1 MAGSEE
7 YASWIVK
14 NANLK
19 GTPQFET
26 VAKAYQ
32 EAKAEES
39 LAAGGEDVGT
49 SVLSGEPTRQEAGLG
64 RKLLQ
69 SGIKGVTGLVDLVA
83 GAPENYRR
91 LGEYL
96 TTDGMPVPRT
106 SAPVRTYLT
115 EKGVLTPE
123 AEFNTPIGRVAGFT
137 TELATSGG
145 VNPRNV
151 VRAGESALGRGSLR
165 PIDSFSRLGK
175 DVAMTG
181 VTGVTGGST
190 SELLKSVGV
199 ESPVAQFL
207 ATTATM
213 GAAGTPLALRS
224 TAGEIAKKGF
234 QNVTPQQIK
243 QADDLLKQSYQSG
256 SPLTAAEALAQ
267 VTGSN
272 PLIATQRVVEN
283 MPKSAPTMADFLRG
297 RPQSNVEFMER
308 TLAQVSPRVEGAEAN
323 LQKTAEKTIK
333 TAENLKTKASDP
345 FYKEAEKVKILES
358 DVNKLTSG
366 PNSDAIIDAINH
378 VIKDPYSGAKG
389 LKADD
394 ARTLIA
400 AKKYLDAQYQNFSN
414 KLSGGFDNTKASFA
428 WGGSRALDDF
438 LASKSP
444 AYAEGRTIQSQVAKE
459 VINPLVEGRVGQIA
473 EGGVGE
479 QGMRAQQGVLMPTNP
494 QVTTPKD
501 IKATV
506 QALRRQDPNAVPA
519 WTRQSLEG
527 IFNETGQKLQGGENQ
542 FGGAKFA
549 STIAGNKQQREN
561 LKTLV
566 TESAGI
572 QAWNGFEKMLDVME
586 AQGKRQPIGSAT
598 AFNQMIAE
606 EFKQGG
612 VGKLATTAAKPSQ
625 LANAYDEFR
634 MGKNAQILAKLLT
647 DPDGINKLKEI
658 SNTAPNSAK
667 TRLLVNSLLGGYIAQ
682 KPELEEKQ

>member
-1 MAGSEE
+1 MATADD

-14 NANLK
+14 NQSLK
-19 GTPQFET
+19 GTPQFDT

-39 LAAGGEDVGT
+39 LGAGQQEVGT
-49 SVLSGEPTRQEAGLG
+49 SVLTGEPMRAEAGTG
-64 RKLLQ
+64 RKLVQ
-69 SGIKGVTGLVDLVA
+69 SGIKGVAGLADLIF

-91 LGEYL
+91 LGQYM
-96 TTDGMPVPRT
+96 TTEGMPFPRT
-106 SAPVRTYLT
+106 AAPVQTFLT
-115 EKGVLTPE
+115 EKGVLKPE
-123 AEFNTPIGRVAGFT
+123 AEFNTPVGRVADFT
-137 TELATSGG
+137 TQLATSGG
-145 VNPRNV
+145 INPRNV
-151 VRAGESALGRGSLR
+151 IRAGESAVTGLKPLE
-165 PIDSFSRLGK
+165 SFSRLGR

-190 SELLKSVGV
+190 IEGLKGIGV

-207 ATTATM
+207 ATGGVMAAS
-213 GAAGTPLALRS
+213 GAPLALRS
-224 TAGEIAKKGF
+224 TAGEIAKRGF
-234 QNVTPQQIK
+234 ENVTPQQIQ
-243 QADDLLKQSYQSG
+243 QADNLLKQSYQSE

-272 PLIATQRVVEN
+272 PLIATQRVVEG
-283 MPKSAPTMADFLRG
+283 MPRSAPTMANFMNV
-297 RPQSNVEFMER
+297 RPESNVQFMER
-308 TLAQVSPRVEGAEAN
+308 TLAQVSPKADGVDTA
-323 LQKTAEKTIK
+323 LQQTAQKSIK

-358 DVNKLTSG
+358 DLSKLTSG

-378 VIKDPYSGAKG
+378 VTKDPYSGAKG

-394 ARTLIA
+394 AKTLIA
-400 AKKYLDAQYQNFSN
+400 AKKYLDAQYKNFSN
-414 KLSGGFDNTKASFA
+414 PAAGGFDNTKAGFA
-428 WGGSRALDDF
+428 WGASRTLDDF

-444 AYAEGRTIQSQVAKE
+444 MYAEGRTIQTQVARD
-459 VINPLVEGRVGQIA
+459 VVNPLVEGRVGQIA

-479 QGMRAQQGVLMPTNP
+479 AGMRTQQGVLMPTNP
-494 QVTTPKD
+494 QVTSPKD

-506 QALRRQDPNAVPA
+506 QALRRQDPNSVPA

-527 IFNETGQKLQGGENQ
+527 IFNETTQKLQGGDNQ

-549 STIAGNKQQREN
+549 ATVAGNKQQREN

-586 AQGKRQPIGSAT
+586 AQGKRQPMGSAT
-598 AFNQMIAE
+598 AFNQMIQE

-612 VGKLATTAAKPSQ
+612 LGQAGALVTKPSRIST
-625 LANAYDEFR
+625 AYDEYR
-634 MGKNAQILAKLLT
+634 MGKNAQLLAKLLT

-682 KPELEEKQ
+682 KPEIQGE

>member
-1 MAGSEE
+1 MASADE
-7 YASWIVK
+7 YASWLVK
-14 NANLK
+14 NQNLK

-26 VAKAYQ
+26 VAQAYR
-32 EAKAEES
+32 EADAEEKLS
-39 LAAGGEDVGT
+39 AGGQEVGT

-96 TTDGMPVPRT
+96 TTDNMPVPRT

-145 VNPRNV
+145 INPRNV

-181 VTGVTGGST
+181 VTGVTGGAT
-190 SELLKSVGV
+190 TELLRDIGV

-234 QNVTPQQIK
+234 QGITPQQIK
-243 QADDLLKQSYQSG
+243 QADDLLKYSYSQG
-256 SPLTAAEALAQ
+256 NKLTAAEALAQ

-308 TLAQVSPRVEGAEAN
+308 TLAQVSPRVEGAETN
-323 LQKTAEKTIK
+323 LQKTAEKAITS
-333 TAENLKTKASDP
+333 AEKMRTQASAPFYEAAGKVAIAKDELTGYLSDP
-345 FYKEAEKVKILES
+345 RIRGAVDKVRS
-358 DVNKLTSG
+358 VDTYGV
-366 PNSDAIIDAINH
+366 
-378 VIKDPYSGAKG
+378 KG
-389 LKADD
+389 MPENDM
-394 ARTLIA
+394 RVLIA
-400 AKKYLDAQYQNFSN
+400 AKQS
-414 KLSGGFDNTKASFA
+414 
-428 WGGSRALDDF
+428 LDDDYTKQMNAMTGAQKNAGAVTYAAREKLDQF

-444 AYAEGRTIQSQVAKE
+444 VYKQGRDIYSQVSQDI
-459 VINPLVEGRVGQIA
+459 VTPLRESRVGQIA

-479 QGMRAQQGVLMPTNP
+479 QGMRTQQGVLMPTNP

>member
-1 MAGSEE
+1 MATADD
-7 YASWIVK
+7 YASWLVQNK
-14 NANLK
+14 NLK
-19 GTPQFET
+19 GTPQFDT

-39 LAAGGEDVGT
+39 LAAGGAEVGT
-49 SVLSGEPTRQEAGLG
+49 SVLSGEPLREEAGTA
-64 RKLLQ
+64 RKVGQ
-69 SGIKGVTGLVDLVA
+69 SAIKGVAGIADLLL

-91 LGEYL
+91 MGEYF
-96 TTDGMPVPRT
+96 TTENMPVPRT
-106 SAPVRTYLT
+106 AAPVRTFLT

-145 VNPRNV
+145 INPRNV
-151 VRAGESALGRGSLR
+151 VRAGETALGRGALK

-175 DVAMTG
+175 DVTMTG
-181 VTGVTGGST
+181 VTGLTGGAT
-190 SELLKSVGV
+190 TEVLRDIGV

-207 ATTATM
+207 ATSGVM
-213 GAAGTPLALRS
+213 GATGTPLALRS

-234 QNVTPQQIK
+234 QNITPQQIK
-243 QADDLLKQSYQSG
+243 QADDLLKSSYQSG

-283 MPKSAPTMADFLRG
+283 MPKSAPTMADFLRT

-308 TLAQVSPRVEGAEAN
+308 TLAQVSPKVEGAETG
-323 LQKTAEKTIK
+323 LQKTAEKAISS
-333 TAENLKTKASDP
+333 AEKMRTQASAPFYEAAGKVAIPKDELTGYLSDP
-345 FYKEAEKVKILES
+345 RIKGAVDKVRS
-358 DVNKLTSG
+358 VDTYGV
-366 PNSDAIIDAINH
+366 
-378 VIKDPYSGAKG
+378 KG
-389 LKADD
+389 MPENDM
-394 ARTLIA
+394 RVLIA
-400 AKKYLDAQYQNFSN
+400 AKQS
-414 KLSGGFDNTKASFA
+414 
-428 WGGSRALDDF
+428 LDDDYASQMNAMTGSQKNAGAVTYAARDKLDKF

-444 AYAEGRTIQSQVAKE
+444 VYKQGRDIYSQVTTD
-459 VINPLVEGRVGQIA
+459 VVNPLTQGRVGQIA
-473 EGGVGE
+473 EGGIGE
-479 QGMRAQQGVLMPTNP
+479 TGMRTQQGVLMPANP

-506 QALRRQDPNAVPA
+506 EALRRQDPNAVSQ
-519 WTRQSLEG
+519 WTRQSLES

-561 LKTLV
+561 LKALV
-566 TESAGI
+566 TSSSGV
-572 QAWNGFEKMLDVME
+572 QAWDGFEKMLDVME
-586 AQGKRQPIGSAT
+586 AQGKRQPMNSAT

-682 KPELEEKQ
+682 KPEITGE

>member
-1 MAGSEE
+1 MASAEE

-26 VAKAYQ
+26 VAQAYK

-39 LAAGGEDVGT
+39 LATGQEDIGT

-64 RKLLQ
+64 RKIAQ
-69 SGIKGVTGLVDLVA
+69 SALKGVTGVVDLVA

-91 LGEYL
+91 LGEYM
-96 TTDGMPVPRT
+96 TTPDMPVPRT

-123 AEFNTPIGRVAGFT
+123 AEFNTPAGRVAGFT

-145 VNPRNV
+145 INPRNV
-151 VRAGESALGRGSLR
+151 LRAGESVLGTSGALKPLE
-165 PIDSFSRLGK
+165 SFSRLGR
-175 DVAMTG
+175 DVTMTG
-181 VTGVTGGST
+181 VTGLAGGST
-190 SELLKSVGV
+190 AETLKSIGV
-199 ESPVAQFL
+199 DSPVAQFL
-207 ATTATM
+207 ATG
-213 GAAGTPLALRS
+213 GAMTVAGAPIALRS

-243 QADDLLKQSYQSG
+243 QADDLLKYSYTQG
-256 SPLTAAEALAQ
+256 NPLTAAEALAQ

-283 MPKSAPTMADFLRG
+283 MPKSASTMANFLRT

-308 TLAQVSPRVEGAEAN
+308 TLAQVSPRVEGAESN
-323 LQKTAEKTIK
+323 LQRTAEKSITG
-333 TAENLKTKASDP
+333 AEKMRTQASAPFYEEAGKVAISKDELTGYMSDP
-345 FYKEAEKVKILES
+345 RIKGAIDKVRS
-358 DVNKLTSG
+358 VDTYGV
-366 PNSDAIIDAINH
+366 
-378 VIKDPYSGAKG
+378 KG
-389 LKADD
+389 MPENDM
-394 ARTLIA
+394 RVLIA
-400 AKKYLDAQYQNFSN
+400 AKQS
-414 KLSGGFDNTKASFA
+414 
-428 WGGSRALDDF
+428 LDDDYVGQMNAMTGAQKNAGAVTYAARDKLDRF

-444 AYAEGRTIQSQVAKE
+444 VYKQGRDIYSQVTTD
-459 VINPLVEGRVGQIA
+459 VVNPLRESRVGQIA
-473 EGGVGE
+473 EGGIGE
-479 QGMRAQQGVLMPTNP
+479 KGMKAQQNILMPTNP

-501 IKATV
+501 IKSTV
-506 QALRRQDPNAVPA
+506 QALRRQDPNAVKD

-527 IFNETGQKLQGGENQ
+527 IFNETSQKLQGGENQ

-572 QAWNGFEKMLDVME
+572 QAWDGFEKMLDVME

-598 AFNQMIAE
+598 AFNQMISE

-612 VGKLATTAAKPSQ
+612 VGKLATTFAKPSQ

-658 SNTAPNSAK
+658 SSTAPNSAK
-667 TRLLVNSLLGGYIAQ
+667 TKLLVNSLLGGYIAQ
-682 KPELEEKQ
+682 KPEIEENK

>member
-1 MAGSEE
+1 MATADQ
-7 YASWIVK
+7 YASWLV
-14 NANLK
+14 NNQHLK
-19 GTPQFET
+19 GTKEFET
-26 VAKAYQ
+26 VTQAYR
-32 EAKAEES
+32 ESKAEEN
-39 LAAGGEDVGT
+39 LAAGSEDVGT
-49 SVLSGEPTRQEAGLG
+49 SVLSGEPLRQEASTG
-64 RKLLQ
+64 RKFLQ
-69 SGIKGVTGLVDLVA
+69 SGVKGVAGVADLIF

-96 TTDGMPVPRT
+96 TTDNMPVPRT
-106 SAPVRTYLT
+106 ATPVRTFLT
-115 EKGVLTPE
+115 EKGALTPE

-145 VNPRNV
+145 INPRNV
-151 VRAGESALGRGSLR
+151 VRAGESALGRGTLK
-165 PIDSFSRLGK
+165 PLDSFAKLGK
-175 DVAMTG
+175 DVTMTG
-181 VTGVTGGST
+181 VTGLAGGAT
-190 SELLKSVGV
+190 SESLKDIGV

-207 ATTATM
+207 ATG
-213 GAAGTPLALRS
+213 GAMALAGTPLALRS
-224 TAGEIAKKGF
+224 TAGDIARKGF
-234 QNVTPQQIK
+234 QNITPEQIR
-243 QADDLLKQSYQSG
+243 QADALLKQSYQSG
-256 SPLTAAEALAQ
+256 SKLTAAEALAQ

-283 MPKSAPTMADFLRG
+283 MPKSAPTMADFLRT

-308 TLAQVSPRVEGAEAN
+308 TLAQVSPKVEGAETN
-323 LQKTAEKTIK
+323 LQKTAEKSISS
-333 TAENLKTKASDP
+333 AEKLRTQASAPFYEAAGKVAIPKDELTGYLSDP
-345 FYKEAEKVKILES
+345 RIKGAVDKVRS
-358 DVNKLTSG
+358 VDTYGV
-366 PNSDAIIDAINH
+366 
-378 VIKDPYSGAKG
+378 KG
-389 LKADD
+389 MPENDM
-394 ARTLIA
+394 RVLIA
-400 AKKYLDAQYQNFSN
+400 AKQS
-414 KLSGGFDNTKASFA
+414 
-428 WGGSRALDDF
+428 LDDDYASQMNAMTGSQKNAGAVTYAARDKLDKF

-444 AYAEGRTIQSQVAKE
+444 VYKQGRDIYSQMTTDV
-459 VINPLVEGRVGQIA
+459 VNPLTQSRVGQIA

-479 QGMRAQQGVLMPTNP
+479 KGMRTQQGILMPSNP

-506 QALRRQDPNAVPA
+506 AALRRQDPNAVPA

-527 IFNETGQKLQGGENQ
+527 IFNETAQNLQGGENQ

-566 TESAGI
+566 TESSGI
-572 QAWNGFEKMLDVME
+572 QAWNGFEKMLDVLE
-586 AQGKRQPIGSAT
+586 AQGKRQPMNSAT

-682 KPELEEKQ
+682 KPELEENK

>member
-1 MAGSEE
+1 MATADE
-7 YASWIVK
+7 YASWIVQ
-14 NANLK
+14 NQNLK
-19 GTPQFET
+19 GTSQFET

-39 LAAGGEDVGT
+39 LSAGGEEVNK
-49 SVLSGEPTRQEAGLG
+49 SVLTGEPLREEAGTA
-64 RKLLQ
+64 RKFGQ
-69 SGIKGVTGLVDLVA
+69 SAIKGVTGLVDLVA

-91 LGEYL
+91 LGQYL
-96 TTDGMPVPRT
+96 TTDNMPVPRT
-106 SAPVRTYLT
+106 STPVRTFLT

-123 AEFNTPIGRVAGFT
+123 AEFNTPIGRIGGFT

-145 VNPRNV
+145 VNPRNLL
-151 VRAGESALGRGSLR
+151 RAGESAIGRGSLK
-165 PIDSFSRLGK
+165 PIESFSRLGK

-181 VTGVTGGST
+181 VTGITGGST
-190 SELLKSVGV
+190 VEALRDIGV

-207 ATTATM
+207 ATS
-213 GAAGTPLALRS
+213 GAMAASGTPLALRS
-224 TAGEIAKKGF
+224 TAGDIAKKGF
-234 QNVTPQQIK
+234 QGVSPQQIQ
-243 QADDLLKQSYQSG
+243 QADNLLKQSYQSG

-308 TLAQVSPRVEGAEAN
+308 TLAQVSPRVEGSETG
-323 LQKTAEKTIK
+323 LQKTAEKAIT
-333 TAENLKTKASDP
+333 TAEKMRTQASAPFYQEAGKVAIAKDELTGYLSDP
-345 FYKEAEKVKILES
+345 RIRGAVDKVRS
-358 DVNKLTSG
+358 VDTYGV
-366 PNSDAIIDAINH
+366 
-378 VIKDPYSGAKG
+378 KG
-389 LKADD
+389 MPENDM
-394 ARTLIA
+394 RVLIA
-400 AKKYLDAQYQNFSN
+400 AKQS
-414 KLSGGFDNTKASFA
+414 
-428 WGGSRALDDF
+428 LDDDYTKQMNAMTGAQKNAGAVTYAAREKLDQF

-444 AYAEGRTIQSQVAKE
+444 VYKQGRDIYSQVTTD
-459 VINPLVEGRVGQIA
+459 VVNPLRESRVGQIA
-473 EGGVGE
+473 ESGMGE
-479 QGMRAQQGVLMPTNP
+479 KGMKAQQGVLMPANP

-506 QALRRQDPNAVPA
+506 EALRKQDPNAVSA

-566 TESAGI
+566 TESSGI

-682 KPELEEKQ
+682 KPEIQGE

>member
-32 EAKAEES
+32 EAKAEEA
-39 LAAGGEDVGT
+39 LAAGGEDVST

-69 SGIKGVTGLVDLVA
+69 SGIKGVTGVVDLVA

-96 TTDGMPVPRT
+96 TTEGMPVPRT

-151 VRAGESALGRGSLR
+151 VRAGESVLGRGSLK

-213 GAAGTPLALRS
+213 GVAGTPLALRS
-224 TAGEIAKKGF
+224 TAGDIAKKGF

-308 TLAQVSPRVEGAEAN
+308 TLAQVSPRVEGAETN
-323 LQKTAEKTIK
+323 LQKTAEKAITS
-333 TAENLKTKASDP
+333 AEKMRTQASAPFYEAAGKVAISKDELTGYLSDP
-345 FYKEAEKVKILES
+345 RIRGAVDKVRS
-358 DVNKLTSG
+358 VDTYGV
-366 PNSDAIIDAINH
+366 
-378 VIKDPYSGAKG
+378 KG
-389 LKADD
+389 MPENDM
-394 ARTLIA
+394 RVLIA
-400 AKKYLDAQYQNFSN
+400 AKQS
-414 KLSGGFDNTKASFA
+414 
-428 WGGSRALDDF
+428 LDDDYVSQMNATMGAQKNAGAVTYAAREKLDKF

-444 AYAEGRTIQSQVAKE
+444 VYKQGRDIYSQVSQD
-459 VINPLVEGRVGQIA
+459 VVNPLRESRVGQIA

-479 QGMRAQQGVLMPTNP
+479 QGMRTQQGVLMPTNP

>member
-1 MAGSEE
+1 MASADD

-14 NANLK
+14 NQNLK
-19 GTPQFET
+19 GTPQFDT

-39 LAAGGEDVGT
+39 LMAGQTE
-49 SVLSGEPTRQEAGLG
+49 SVLTEGQGEASTG
-64 RKLLQ
+64 RKLAQ
-69 SGIKGVTGLVDLVA
+69 SLGKGVTGVVDLVA
-83 GAPENYRR
+83 GAPENYKRM
-91 LGEYL
+91 YQYF
-96 TTDGMPVPRT
+96 TTPDMPVPRT
-106 SAPVRTYLT
+106 ATPVRTALT
-115 EKGVLTPE
+115 EAGVFKPE

-137 TELATSGG
+137 TELAGSGG

-151 VRAGESALGRGSLR
+151 VRAGQGLVGRGSLK
-165 PIDSFSRLGK
+165 PLDSFSRFGK

-181 VTGVTGGST
+181 TTGLAGGT
-190 SELLKSVGV
+190 TTEVLRDIGV
-199 ESPVAQFL
+199 DSPIVQFL
-207 ATTATM
+207 ATGGTM
-213 GAAGTPLALRS
+213 AVAGTPLALRS

-234 QNVTPQQIK
+234 ENVTPQQIR
-243 QADDLLKQSYQSG
+243 QADDLLKRSYQEG

-272 PLIATQRVVEN
+272 PLIATQRVVEG
-283 MPKSAPTMADFLRG
+283 MPKSAPTMANFMNV
-297 RPQSNVEFMER
+297 RPESNVQFMER
-308 TLAQVSPRVEGAEAN
+308 TLAQVSPKVEGIDTG
-323 LQKTAEKTIK
+323 LQQTAQKSIK

-358 DVNKLTSG
+358 DLNRLTSG

-378 VIKDPYSGAKG
+378 VTKDPYSGAKG

-394 ARTLIA
+394 AKTLIA
-400 AKKYLDAQYQNFSN
+400 AKKYLDAQYKNFSN
-414 KLSGGFDNTKASFA
+414 PAAGGFDNTKAGFA
-428 WGGSRALDDF
+428 WGASRTLDDF

-444 AYAEGRTIQSQVAKE
+444 MYAEGRTIQTQVAKD

-479 QGMRAQQGVLMPTNP
+479 TGMRTQQGVLMPTNP
-494 QVTTPKD
+494 QVTSPKD

-527 IFNETGQKLQGGENQ
+527 IFNETTQKLQGGENQ

-549 STIAGNKQQREN
+549 STVAGNKQQREN

-586 AQGKRQPIGSAT
+586 AQGKRQPMGSAT
-598 AFNQMIAE
+598 AFNQMISE

-612 VGKLATTAAKPSQ
+612 LGQAGALVTKPSRIST
-625 LANAYDEFR
+625 AYDEFR
-634 MGKNAQILAKLLT
+634 MGKNAQLLAKLLT

-682 KPELEEKQ
+682 KPEIEESK

>member
-1 MAGSEE
+1 MATADE
-7 YASWIVK
+7 YASWLVQNK
-14 NANLK
+14 NLK
-19 GTPQFET
+19 GTPQFDT

-39 LAAGGEDVGT
+39 LAAGGAEVGT
-49 SVLSGEPTRQEAGLG
+49 SVLSGEPLREEAGTA
-64 RKLLQ
+64 RKVGQ
-69 SGIKGVTGLVDLVA
+69 SAIKGVAGIADLLL

-91 LGEYL
+91 LAEYA
-96 TTDGMPVPRT
+96 TTENMPVPRT
-106 SAPVRTYLT
+106 AAPVRTFLT

-151 VRAGESALGRGSLR
+151 VRAGETALGRGALK

-175 DVAMTG
+175 DVTMTG
-181 VTGVTGGST
+181 VTGLTGGAT
-190 SELLKSVGV
+190 TEVLRDIGV

-207 ATTATM
+207 ATSGVM
-213 GAAGTPLALRS
+213 GATGTPLALRS

-234 QNVTPQQIK
+234 QNITPQQIK
-243 QADDLLKQSYQSG
+243 QADDLLKSSYQSG

-283 MPKSAPTMADFLRG
+283 MPKSAPTMADFLRT

-308 TLAQVSPRVEGAEAN
+308 TLAQVSPKVEGAETG
-323 LQKTAEKTIK
+323 LQKTAEKAISS
-333 TAENLKTKASDP
+333 AENLKTKASEP
-345 FYKEAEKVKILES
+345 FYKQAEKLKVSES
-358 DVNKLTSG
+358 DINNLTTSQNG
-366 PNSDAIIDAINH
+366 NAIIDAINH

-389 LKADD
+389 LSADD
-394 ARTLIA
+394 GRTLIA
-400 AKKYLDAQYQNFSN
+400 AKKYLDAQYTNFSN
-414 KLSGGFDNTKASFA
+414 KVGGGYDSTKAAMA
-428 WGGSRALDDF
+428 WGASRDLDNF

-444 AYAEGRTIQSQVAKE
+444 AYEQGRTIQSQVAKE
-459 VINPLVEGRVGQIA
+459 VVNPLTQGRVGQIA
-473 EGGVGE
+473 EGGIGE
-479 QGMRAQQGVLMPTNP
+479 TGMRTQQGVLMPANP

-506 QALRRQDPNAVPA
+506 EALRRQDPNAVSQ
-519 WTRQSLEG
+519 WTRQSLES

-561 LKTLV
+561 LKALV
-566 TESAGI
+566 TSSSGV
-572 QAWNGFEKMLDVME
+572 QAWDGFEKMLDVME
-586 AQGKRQPIGSAT
+586 AQGKRQPMNSAT

-682 KPELEEKQ
+682 KPEITGE

>member
-1 MAGSEE
+1 MASADD

-14 NANLK
+14 NQNLK
-19 GTPQFET
+19 GTPQFDT

-39 LAAGGEDVGT
+39 LMAGQTE
-49 SVLSGEPTRQEAGLG
+49 SVLTGGQGEASTG
-64 RKLLQ
+64 RKLAQ
-69 SGIKGVTGLVDLVA
+69 SLGKGVTGVVDLVA
-83 GAPENYRR
+83 GAPENYKRM
-91 LGEYL
+91 YQYF
-96 TTDGMPVPRT
+96 TTPDMPVPRT
-106 SAPVRTYLT
+106 STPTRTALT
-115 EKGVLTPE
+115 EAGVFTPE

-137 TELATSGG
+137 TELAGSGG

-151 VRAGESALGRGSLR
+151 VRAGQSVVGRGSLK

-181 VTGVTGGST
+181 TTGLAGGT
-190 SELLKSVGV
+190 TTEVLRDIGV
-199 ESPVAQFL
+199 DSPVAQFL
-207 ATTATM
+207 ATGGTM
-213 GAAGTPLALRS
+213 AVAGTPLALRS

-234 QNVTPQQIK
+234 ENVSPQQIR

-272 PLIATQRVVEN
+272 PLIATQRVVEG
-283 MPKSAPTMADFLRG
+283 MPKSAPTMANFMNV
-297 RPQSNVEFMER
+297 RPESNVQFMER
-308 TLAQVSPRVEGAEAN
+308 TLASVSPKTEGAERG
-323 LQKTAEKTIK
+323 LQSTAERSISTAEKLRTQASAPFYQEAGKVAISK
-333 TAENLKTKASDP
+333 DELSGYLSDP
-345 FYKEAEKVKILES
+345 RIKGAVDKVRSVDTYGVKNMPEN
-358 DVNKLTSG
+358 DMRV
-366 PNSDAIIDAINH
+366 
-378 VIKDPYSGAKG
+378 
-389 LKADD
+389 
-394 ARTLIA
+394 LIA
-400 AKKYLDAQYQNFSN
+400 AKQS
-414 KLSGGFDNTKASFA
+414 
-428 WGGSRALDDF
+428 LDDDYASQMNAMTGSQKNAGAVTYAARDKLDKF
-438 LASKSP
+438 LTSKSP
-444 AYAEGRTIQSQVAKE
+444 VYKQGRDIYSQVTTD
-459 VINPLVEGRVGQIA
+459 VVNPLVQGRVGQIA

-479 QGMRAQQGVLMPTNP
+479 TGMRTQQGVLMPTNP

-527 IFNETGQKLQGGENQ
+527 IFNETTQKLQGGENQ

-549 STIAGNKQQREN
+549 STVAGNKQQREN

-586 AQGKRQPIGSAT
+586 AQGKRQPMGSAT
-598 AFNQMIAE
+598 AFNQMISE

-612 VGKLATTAAKPSQ
+612 LGQAGALVTKPSRIST
-625 LANAYDEFR
+625 AYDEYR
-634 MGKNAQILAKLLT
+634 MGKNAQLLAKLLT

-682 KPELEEKQ
+682 KPEIEESK

>member
-1 MAGSEE
+1 MASADE

-14 NANLK
+14 NQNLK
-19 GTPQFET
+19 GTPQFDT
-26 VAKAYQ
+26 VARAYQ

-39 LAAGGEDVGT
+39 LGVGQQEVGT
-49 SVLSGEPTRQEAGLG
+49 SVLTGEPLREEASTG
-64 RKLLQ
+64 RKFAQ
-69 SGIKGVTGLVDLVA
+69 SLGKGAAGVVDLVV

-91 LGEYL
+91 LGQYL
-96 TTDGMPVPRT
+96 TTDNMPVPRT
-106 SAPVRTYLT
+106 ATPTRTALT
-115 EKGVLTPE
+115 EAGVFKPE

-137 TELATSGG
+137 TELAGSGG

-151 VRAGESALGRGSLR
+151 VRAGQSVVGSGSLK
-165 PIDSFSRLGK
+165 PIESFSRLGR
-175 DVAMTG
+175 DVSITGLTG
-181 VTGVTGGST
+181 VAGGTTTEVLRDIGVD
-190 SELLKSVGV
+190 
-199 ESPVAQFL
+199 SPVAQFL
-207 ATTATM
+207 ATGGTM
-213 GAAGTPLALRS
+213 AVAGTPLALRS

-243 QADDLLKQSYQSG
+243 QADDLLKFSNQQG
-256 SPLTAAEALAQ
+256 NRLTAAEALAQ
-267 VTGSN
+267 VTGTN

-283 MPKSAPTMADFLRG
+283 MPRSAPTMANFMNV
-297 RPQSNVEFMER
+297 RPESNVQFMER
-308 TLAQVSPRVEGAEAN
+308 TLAQVSPKVEGAERG
-323 LQKTAEKTIK
+323 LQRTAEQSISSAKKMRTQ
-333 TAENLKTKASDP
+333 AVDP
-345 FYKEAEKVKILES
+345 FYKEAGKMAIPKNELSGYFTDPRIKGAVDFVRDTDKYGVKGMPEN
-358 DVNKLTSG
+358 DMRV
-366 PNSDAIIDAINH
+366 
-378 VIKDPYSGAKG
+378 
-389 LKADD
+389 
-394 ARTLIA
+394 LIA
-400 AKKYLDAQYQNFSN
+400 AKQS
-414 KLSGGFDNTKASFA
+414 
-428 WGGSRALDDF
+428 LDDDYQTQTASATGIQGNASGVTWAAREKLDNF

-444 AYAEGRTIQSQVAKE
+444 IYAQGRDIYNQVSTD
-459 VINPLVEGRVGQIA
+459 VVDPLKSGRVGQIS

-479 QGMRAQQGVLMPTNP
+479 TGMRTQQGVLMPTNP

-501 IKATV
+501 IKSTV

-527 IFNETGQKLQGGENQ
+527 IFNETAQKLQGGENQ

-549 STIAGNKQQREN
+549 QTIAGNKQQREN

-566 TESAGI
+566 TESSGI

-586 AQGKRQPIGSAT
+586 AQGKRQPVGSAT

-634 MGKNAQILAKLLT
+634 MGKNAQLLAKLLT

-682 KPELEEKQ
+682 KPEITEESK

>member
-1 MAGSEE
+1 MASAEE

-26 VAKAYQ
+26 VAQAYK

-39 LAAGGEDVGT
+39 LAAGGEEIGT

-69 SGIKGVTGLVDLVA
+69 SGIKGVTGVVDLVA

-96 TTDGMPVPRT
+96 TTEGMPVPRT

-181 VTGVTGGST
+181 VTGVAGGST

-308 TLAQVSPRVEGAEAN
+308 TLAQVSPRVEGAETN
-323 LQKTAEKTIK
+323 LQKTAEKAITS
-333 TAENLKTKASDP
+333 AEKMRTQASAPFYEAAGKVAISKDELTGYLSDP
-345 FYKEAEKVKILES
+345 RIRGAVDKVRS
-358 DVNKLTSG
+358 VDTYGV
-366 PNSDAIIDAINH
+366 
-378 VIKDPYSGAKG
+378 KG
-389 LKADD
+389 MPENDM
-394 ARTLIA
+394 RVLIA
-400 AKKYLDAQYQNFSN
+400 AKQS
-414 KLSGGFDNTKASFA
+414 
-428 WGGSRALDDF
+428 LDDDYTKQMNAMTGAQKNAGAVTYAAREKLDQF

-444 AYAEGRTIQSQVAKE
+444 VYKQGRDIYSQVSQD
-459 VINPLVEGRVGQIA
+459 VVTPLRESRVGQIA

-479 QGMRAQQGVLMPTNP
+479 QGMRTQQGVLMPTNP

-561 LKTLV
+561 LKALV